1 MASLWRLL
9 AVLLHL
15 GNLEY
20 DWDETEGDPV
30 TLSSK
35 QVGGCDAH
43 AASINQPVPTHSLDT
58 YHDLPIQT
66 IPPHAYPPPPP
77 RQVSLSDIAD
87 LLGVSPAKLMD
98 GVTKRTT
105 LTAGSILSI
114 PLTLDQTRNNVQA
127 VIKHVYGEAFHW
139 ILRKI
144 NNCHSSMT
152 AADAAA
158 DADADAPA
166 KAKATT
172 KAKAAPEP
180 SFIGI
185 LDIFGFEIMA
195 RNSFEQ
201 LCINYANE
209 VLQQQFNMHVFVQ
222 EQQVRYRC
230 LSLVLSIY
238 RLTD

>member
-1 MASLWRLL
+1 M
-9 AVLLHL
+9 
-15 GNLEY
+15 Y
-20 DWDETEGDPV
+20 T
-30 TLSSK
+30 
-35 QVGGCDAH
+35 
-43 AASINQPVPTHSLDT
+43 
-58 YHDLPIQT
+58 
-66 IPPHAYPPPPP
+66 
-77 RQVSLSDIAD
+77 QVSLSDIAE
-87 LLGVSPAKLMD
+87 LLGVSPAKLID

-114 PLTLDQTRNNVQA
+114 PLNLDQARNNVQA

-144 NNCHSSMT
+144 NSCHASMASASPSSTGTGGT
-152 AADAAA
+152 AP
-158 DADADAPA
+158 PA
-166 KAKATT
+166 
-172 KAKAAPEP
+172 

-222 EQQVRYRC
+222 EQQVGHTC
-230 LSLVLSIY
+230 PIENHPQ
-238 RLTD
+238 

>member
-1 MASLWRLL
+1 
-9 AVLLHL
+9 
-15 GNLEY
+15 
-20 DWDETEGDPV
+20 
-30 TLSSK
+30 
-35 QVGGCDAH
+35 
-43 AASINQPVPTHSLDT
+43 
-58 YHDLPIQT
+58 
-66 IPPHAYPPPPP
+66 
-77 RQVSLSDIAD
+77 
-87 LLGVSPAKLMD
+87 MD

-152 AADAAA
+152 AAAE
-158 DADADAPA
+158 ADAPA
-166 KAKATT
+166 KAKAA
-172 KAKAAPEP
+172 AKAAPEP

-222 EQQVRYRC
+222 EQQVRCCC
-230 LSLVLSIY
+230 LSLV
-238 RLTD
+238 

>member
-1 MASLWRLL
+1 MSVYLL
-9 AVLLHL
+9 
-15 GNLEY
+15 
-20 DWDETEGDPV
+20 PPS
-30 TLSSK
+30 LSSASAYK
-35 QVGGCDAH
+35 HRHHQRAH
-43 AASINQPVPTHSLDT
+43 PTHPKTNTLT
-58 YHDLPIQT
+58 
-66 IPPHAYPPPPP
+66 PH
-77 RQVSLSDIAD
+77 QVSLSDIAE
-87 LLGVSPAKLMD
+87 LLGVTPAKLID

-114 PLTLDQTRNNVQA
+114 PLNLDQTRNNVQA

-144 NNCHSSMT
+144 NSCHSSMAHGT
-152 AADAAA
+152 AAPAATAAA
-158 DADADAPA
+158 KPTATAP
-166 KAKATT
+166 
-172 KAKAAPEP
+172 PV

-222 EQQVRYRC
+222 EQQVHACVRERASKRAGMC
-230 LSLVLSIY
+230 LCPM
-238 RLTD
+238 TFFD